1 MASSSSGTAKH
12 LRVLLSFSCDT
23 LRIPD
28 VLAGEIGA
36 EEALIVS
43 PAGGKVKFWAVEVGK
58 DGGGAF
64 LGRGWPEFAEACG
77 AGAGWSLVLRH
88 RGRGVLSAKA
98 FDATCCLRELGAPAP
113 PAVEETSSKGSTHKP
128 QFIRALPK
136 DFMEKML
143 IPAGFVQ
150 QYIPTELLDSRE
162 AIVLGPSGKVFR
174 IKLEM
179 GWSGVFLAGG
189 WPQFLKFHDITEANA
204 LLLRHE
210 GSMVFT
216 LKVYESNRYQGGS
229 KHKEK
234 RGRQISTLPSIEE
247 QQEAP
252 SASTQKQ
259 QEAIPASIQKQQR
272 TPSASIQK
280 QQEAVP
286 ASIQRQ
292 QRTPSACFQEQQE
305 APPASIQ
312 KQYVND
318 LPSSNGEKEPQGPTP
333 PACFQEQQEAPPAS
347 IQKQY
352 VNDLP
357 SSNGEKDP
365 QGPTPPASIQKQYV
379 NDLPSSNGEK
389 EPQGP
394 TASLDQTS
402 SKIRPP
408 SSIEKQISADALKN
422 HIVLP
427 KAFCDSIGL
436 RESCAITLKTSR
448 NSNKSWLVHSLP
460 GKNGSYQLGKGWR
473 RFCQENSLKE
483 GDNCTFNVTQ
493 STMWHVI
500 INRLQTITDDQ
511 EQHET
516 PFAPT
521 SRKRKS
527 RDDSLSSDE
536 NKKKGPMTLKN
547 ASRAD
552 GVYEIGPPAW
562 LKKKI
567 STRTIKNSLP
577 AAFCDGIGLREACMV
592 TLKTSLSSTSFWQ
605 VRVLPYKNTSHQ
617 VGSGW
622 KTFCQE
628 NKIKEGD
635 VCTFKVIEI
644 RLWLVVIE
652 RS

>member
-28 VLAGEIGA
+28 ELAGEIGA

-43 PAGGKVKFWAVEVGK
+43 RAGGKVKFWPVEVGK

-128 QFIRALPK
+128 QFIRVLPK

-189 WPQFLKFHDITEANA
+189 WPQFHKFHDITEANA

-318 LPSSNGEKEPQGPTP
+318 LPSSNGEKEPQGPT
-333 PACFQEQQEAPPAS
+333 
-347 IQKQY
+347 
-352 VNDLP
+352 
-357 SSNGEKDP
+357 
-365 QGPTPPASIQKQYV
+365 
-379 NDLPSSNGEK
+379 
-389 EPQGP
+389 
-394 TASLDQTS
+394 ASLDQTS
-402 SKIRPP
+402 SKIGPP

-448 NSNKSWLVHSLP
+448 NGNKSWLVHSLP

-516 PFAPT
+516 PVAPT

-567 STRTIKNSLP
+567 STRTIKKCISLP
-577 AAFCDGIGLREACMV
+577 AAFCDGIGLREACTV

>member
-12 LRVLLSFSCDT
+12 LRVLLPFSRDT

-28 VLAGEIGA
+28 ELAGEIGA
-36 EEALIVS
+36 EEALIVG
-43 PAGGKVKFWAVEVGK
+43 PAGGKVKFWPVEVGK

-64 LGRGWPEFAEACG
+64 LGHGWPEFAEACG
-77 AGAGWSLVLRH
+77 VGAGWLLVLRH

-98 FDATCCLRELGAPAP
+98 FDATCCLRELGAQAA
-113 PAVEETSSKGSTHKP
+113 PAVEGTSSKGSTTHKP

-136 DFMEKML
+136 DFMKKML
-143 IPAGFVQ
+143 IPAEFVQ
-150 QYIPTELLDSRE
+150 QYIPTGLLDNGA
-162 AIVLGPSGKVFR
+162 AIVLGPSGKVFN

-179 GWSGVFLAGG
+179 GWSSVFFAGG

-210 GSMVFT
+210 GNMVFT
-216 LKVYESNRYQGGS
+216 LKVYESNRYQRGS
-229 KHKEK
+229 KHKGK
-234 RGRQISTLPSIEE
+234 RGRQISTLPGIEE

-252 SASTQKQ
+252 SAS
-259 QEAIPASIQKQQR
+259 IQQQR
-272 TPSASIQK
+272 TPSAYIQK
-280 QQEAVP
+280 QHEAVP

-292 QRTPSACFQEQQE
+292 QRTPSASIQEQQE
-305 APPASIQ
+305 AISASIQ
-312 KQYVND
+312 KQYGID
-318 LPSSNGEKEPQGPTP
+318 LPSSNEEKEPQGPAT
-333 PACFQEQQEAPPAS
+333 
-347 IQKQY
+347 
-352 VNDLP
+352 
-357 SSNGEKDP
+357 
-365 QGPTPPASIQKQYV
+365 
-379 NDLPSSNGEK
+379 
-389 EPQGP
+389 
-394 TASLDQTS
+394 SLDQTS
-402 SKIRPP
+402 SKIGPP
-408 SSIEKQISADALKN
+408 SSIEMQINADTLKN

-448 NSNKSWLVHSLP
+448 NGSKSWQVHSLP
-460 GKNGSYQLGKGWR
+460 LKNGSYQLGKGWK
-473 RFCQENSLKE
+473 RFCRENSLQD
-483 GDNCTFNVTQ
+483 GDICTFNVTE

-500 INRLQTITDDQ
+500 IKHFQTITDDQ

-516 PFAPT
+516 PFAST

-527 RDDSLSSDE
+527 RDDSLSSDDE
-536 NKKKGPMTLKN
+536 NKKKCPMTSKN
-547 ASRAD
+547 ASTRAD

-567 STRTIKNSLP
+567 STRTIKKCISLP
-577 AAFCDGIGLREACMV
+577 AAFCDGIGLREACTV

-605 VRVLPYKNTSHQ
+605 VRVLPYQNTSHQ

-644 RLWLVVIE
+644 RLWHVVIE